1 MSQSSLLIR
10 NGGSSNGDRKAT
22 QLEDDIIRIPEC
34 DLNDVKERFRLTLI
48 GRVFHI
54 RGRSIDALINLL
66 PRPRIW
72 NVEGR
77 VRGLNLGNGRFQFDF
92 DKEEDLQMVLNKRPC
107 HFNQWSFALERW
119 EPFTS
124 ENFPNTIPFWIN
136 VTGVPVHFW
145 NDKTF
150 TEIANALGKKLLVD
164 EKKARIQVSIDA
176 DKPLQFERRIGFPSG
191 DIGKV
196 SLSYDGL
203 HRYCFTCNLISHDEN
218 TCPLLAPEERE
229 LKRKLRQENLEN
241 NERARFPIQGSQGF
255 NSQGFNS
262 RNPLKRARSPTNGRH
277 PSPSE
282 NSRYSELN
290 REEKRRRSASSSY
303 QPRETRV
310 TDPRARDR
318 KSSSR
323 QENHNTHH
331 GREVWSRLEIPAS
344 KKELQRSQRGRTT
357 KHSERNIFRKE
368 TSRPSHKPYA
378 EWRPRSL
385 AGDHRS
391 RSGNYLAPRQTQDER
406 MERSRATFDSQKTIT
421 DNRGSLE
428 SGEFFETHRPDL
440 DAARAEED
448 RIRRLKGKAIAT
460 GTPPPTRKTPRPLIR
475 ANQGIILTSPV
486 KPTDAPQVQRYDQP
500 LLEQADAI
508 LELEEGLDQALDVP
522 LTELESTEVDNLVLE
537 TERLEMAE
545 KMMAENN
552 IDVNMIDLD
561 NDDLLGDDLLGESPG
576 LFDAEKIEAISQLS
590 PANAVS
596 KKAASTNKQ
605 MESAKTAAFNQ
616 EEALASGSDVYIP
629 KGLLKKKA
637 PRSPDIKG
645 AGASK
650 KLQALGGRASPKKKT
665 TLGKRPSSFSSK
677 VPRIEVFPSA
687 SRKKYVSLSGSVVS
701 QKPPSKKI

>member
-10 NGGSSNGDRKAT
+10 NGGSSNGYRNAT
-22 QLEDDIIRIPEC
+22 QLEDDIISIPEC

-145 NDKTF
+145 NDKNF

-164 EKKARIQVSIDA
+164 EK
-176 DKPLQFERRIGFPSG
+176 RRESKIGFPSG

-196 SLSYDGL
+196 LLSYDGL

-241 NERARFPIQGSQGF
+241 NERARFPIQGSQ
-255 NSQGFNS
+255 
-262 RNPLKRARSPTNGRH
+262 ARSPTNGRH

-282 NSRYSELN
+282 TTRYSELN
-290 REEKRRRSASSSY
+290 RGEKRRRSASSSY

-323 QENHNTHH
+323 QENHYTHH
-331 GREVWSRLEIPAS
+331 GREVWSQDAPQNTLN
-344 KKELQRSQRGRTT
+344 G
-357 KHSERNIFRKE
+357 
-368 TSRPSHKPYA
+368 TSFA
-378 EWRPRSL
+378 EWRPRSFS
-385 AGDHRS
+385 GEHKN
-391 RSGNYLAPRQTQDER
+391 RSGNYLAPRRTEDER

-421 DNRGSLE
+421 DNRVSLE
-428 SGEFFETHRPDL
+428 SGEIFETHRSDF
-440 DAARAEED
+440 DAAMAEEE
-448 RIRRLKGKAIAT
+448 RIRRLKGKATAT
-460 GTPPPTRKTPRPLIR
+460 GPPSPTHKTPRPLIR

-500 LLEQADAI
+500 LLEQDDAI

-552 IDVNMIDLD
+552 IDENMIDLD
-561 NDDLLGDDLLGESPG
+561 NDDLLGDELLGETPG
-576 LFDAEKIEAISQLS
+576 LVDAEKIEVISQLS

-605 MESAKTAAFNQ
+605 MERADWIRRLDGKAEEVSKTFDDFLEKVVQ
-616 EEALASGSDVYIP
+616 EHDLDVDKKRSGFVDT
-629 KGLLKKKA
+629 LLSIQREQTA
-637 PRSPDIKG
+637 PFVFDRSNIK
-645 AGASK
+645 
-650 KLQALGGRASPKKKT
+650 LIILVRH
-665 TLGKRPSSFSSK
+665 
-677 VPRIEVFPSA
+677 I
-687 SRKKYVSLSGSVVS
+687 
-701 QKPPSKKI
+701 

>member
-10 NGGSSNGDRKAT
+10 NGGSSNGDRNAT

-72 NVEGR
+72 NVEGK

-203 HRYCFTCNLISHDEN
+203 HRYCFTCNLISQDEN

-255 NSQGFNS
+255 NS
-262 RNPLKRARSPTNGRH
+262 RNPLKRARSPTNGSH

-282 NSRYSELN
+282 TTRYSELN

-323 QENHNTHH
+323 QENHYTHH
-331 GREVWSRLEIPAS
+331 GREVWSRLENPAR
-344 KKELQRSQRGRTT
+344 KKELQGSQRGRTT

-368 TSRPSHKPYA
+368 TSRPSNKPYA
-378 EWRPRSL
+378 EWRPRSFS
-385 AGDHRS
+385 GEHRNRPGNYFS
-391 RSGNYLAPRQTQDER
+391 GEHRNRPGNYLAPRRMEDER
-406 MERSRATFDSQKTIT
+406 LERSRATFDSQKTIT
-421 DNRGSLE
+421 NNRVSLE
-428 SGEFFETHRPDL
+428 SGEFFETHRSDF
-440 DAARAEED
+440 DAAMAEEE

-460 GTPPPTRKTPRPLIR
+460 GPPSPTHKTPRP
-475 ANQGIILTSPV
+475 
-486 KPTDAPQVQRYDQP
+486 
-500 LLEQADAI
+500 
-508 LELEEGLDQALDVP
+508 
-522 LTELESTEVDNLVLE
+522 
-537 TERLEMAE
+537 
-545 KMMAENN
+545 
-552 IDVNMIDLD
+552 
-561 NDDLLGDDLLGESPG
+561 
-576 LFDAEKIEAISQLS
+576 
-590 PANAVS
+590 
-596 KKAASTNKQ
+596 
-605 MESAKTAAFNQ
+605 
-616 EEALASGSDVYIP
+616 
-629 KGLLKKKA
+629 
-637 PRSPDIKG
+637 
-645 AGASK
+645 
-650 KLQALGGRASPKKKT
+650 
-665 TLGKRPSSFSSK
+665 
-677 VPRIEVFPSA
+677 
-687 SRKKYVSLSGSVVS
+687 
-701 QKPPSKKI
+701 

>member
-10 NGGSSNGDRKAT
+10 NGGSSNGDRNAT

-72 NVEGR
+72 NVEGN

-92 DKEEDLQMVLNKRPC
+92 DKEEDLQMVLNKCPC
-107 HFNQWSFALERW
+107 HFNQWSFALEL
-119 EPFTS
+119 
-124 ENFPNTIPFWIN
+124 
-136 VTGVPVHFW
+136 HFW

-196 SLSYDGL
+196 LLSYDGL

-255 NSQGFNS
+255 NS
-262 RNPLKRARSPTNGRH
+262 RNPLKRARSPTNGSH

-282 NSRYSELN
+282 TTRYSELN

-318 KSSSR
+318 KSSTR
-323 QENHNTHH
+323 QENHYTHH
-331 GREVWSRLEIPAS
+331 GREVWSRLENPAR
-344 KKELQRSQRGRTT
+344 KKELQGSQRGRTA

-368 TSRPSHKPYA
+368 TSRPSNKPYA
-378 EWRPRSL
+378 EWRPRSFS
-385 AGDHRS
+385 GEHRN
-391 RSGNYLAPRQTQDER
+391 RSGNYLAPRLTEDER

-421 DNRGSLE
+421 DNRVSLE
-428 SGEFFETHRPDL
+428 SGEFFETHRSDF
-440 DAARAEED
+440 DAAMAEEE

-460 GTPPPTRKTPRPLIR
+460 GPPSPTHKTPQTLNRV
-475 ANQGIILTSPV
+475 NQGIILTSPV
-486 KPTDAPQVQRYDQP
+486 KPTDASQVQRYDQP
-500 LLEQADAI
+500 LLEQEDAI

-552 IDVNMIDLD
+552 IDENMIDLD
-561 NDDLLGDDLLGESPG
+561 NDDLLGDELLGETPD
-576 LFDAEKIEAISQLS
+576 LVDAEKIEAISQLS

-596 KKAASTNKQ
+596 KKAASMNKQ
-605 MESAKTAAFNQ
+605 MERAKTATYIQ
-616 EEALASGSDVYIP
+616 EEALASGSGVYVP
-629 KGLLKKKA
+629 KGLLKKKP

-645 AGASK
+645 ARASK
-650 KLQALGGRASPKKKT
+650 KLQGLGGRASPKKKT

-687 SRKKYVSLSGSVVS
+687 SRKKYVSPFRFGGVPETT
-701 QKPPSKKI
+701 Q